1 MTATTTTFFYPVEIR
16 DPNVPREKSFFFI
29 EVEARDPYE
38 AALIG
43 SGEADAMLIAY
54 KPTQVCKW
62 WPVRMCPSVADMLKL
77 RADMDKARFGQRSR
91 SVRAHAKLL
100 AA

>member
-1 MTATTTTFFYPVEIR
+1 MATFFLPVELR
-16 DPNVPREKSFFFI
+16 NPNIPPERSFFFI

-38 AALIG
+38 ASLIG
-43 SGEADAMLIAY
+43 SDEADAMLLAH

-62 WPVRMCPSVADMLKL
+62 WPVRMCPTVEQMLQL
-77 RADMDKARFGQRSR
+77 RRDMDKARYGLSAKRRSLKA
-91 SVRAHAKLL
+91 VAEAL